1 MKGKVFVDS
10 AQIVNWIPED
20 PTGDIEGTKLA
31 MEVMEG
37 IVEEQGP
44 SLILV
49 DLTKGQRPN
58 ALQRQ
63 IIINTIRSNM
73 HSIKKIAIFG
83 ESALMKAV
91 AFFVINTSGYSN
103 MRFFSS
109 RSQAIQ
115 WLQQTQ

>member
-31 MEVMEG
+31 MDVLES
-37 IVEEQGP
+37 IIEEAGP

-49 DLTKGQRPN
+49 DLTKGLRPN

-63 IIINTIRSNM
+63 IIINAIRRNFNN
-73 HSIKKIAIFG
+73 IQKVAIFG

-91 AFFVINTSGYSN
+91 AFFVINASGYSN
-103 MRFFSS
+103 MKFFPS